1 MGIKP
6 KKSDLMRRLF
16 NFNQRLN
23 LEVKTDKI
31 MKQEEQAIVELL
43 AKYANVFG
51 VDENRTWD
59 VQVVPPYYMEPA
71 MMIDRDR
78 GIIPLPTHAEVVS
91 LFKIGVDKLIEANF
105 ARTESPA
112 ITAKLLSQTTG
123 IAHALN
129 IRYRQ
134 DGSEMQR
141 FGTTYILNKQND
153 QWKIAVITVH
163 DYDPKLASQY
173 KTKMEKK

>member
-1 MGIKP
+1 
-6 KKSDLMRRLF
+6 
-16 NFNQRLN
+16 
-23 LEVKTDKI
+23 
-31 MKQEEQAIVELL
+31 MKQEEQTIVKLQEEQTIVKLL
-43 AKYANVFG
+43 AEYAATFD
-51 VDENRTWD
+51 VDDTKTWD
-59 VQVVPPYYMEPA
+59 AQAVAAYYTEPA
-71 MMIDRDR
+71 MMVNPE
-78 GIIPLPTHAEVVS
+78 GKVIPFPSHAEVMS
-91 LFKIGVDKLIEANF
+91 LFKAGVEQLRKANF

-123 IAHALN
+123 IAHTLN
-129 IRYRQ
+129 IRYQQ

-163 DYDPKLASQY
+163 EYDPKLASQY